1 MDLKNKSELEQY
13 FAENFDT
20 VFFPLL
26 ADIYRKE
33 NDLNRA
39 RKVCEIGLEYHPS
52 NIPGAFILAEIN
64 QAMGNLTQAEKYY
77 KHILNNC
84 PWHYR
89 ALVNL
94 VKIEAK
100 LNRSTETITK
110 LWTRIVRI
118 NPTHTEARL
127 YLKLPPVKEPKP
139 LKITSITSDTKKKEA
154 DKKEDKVV
162 KKAEPKEAETT
173 IKPKVDK
180 EEVKPI
186 AAETEEKKTEKA
198 EEIKEVKPHDNKTV
212 KEKDQKEDKSI
223 EAEIV
228 KAEENK
234 SDKKE
239 EKTEKTE
246 KKEEPPKQVD
256 NDVEDLKKKLGTSE
270 DESAEKDIFKEMGA
284 KTEEIK
290 TPKPPTIKQKKLD
303 EEELQSLDITPRMA
317 TFTMVNVLKKQKLY
331 QQALFVLNM
340 LEEKGADQALIDQ
353 ERTTIQE
360 LLDKSETE

>member
-26 ADIYRKE
+26 ADIYKKE

-52 NIPGAFILAEIN
+52 NIPGAFILAEIF
-64 QAMGNLTQAEKYY
+64 QAQGNLVQAEKYY
-77 KHILNNC
+77 KNILANC

-89 ALVNL
+89 ALINL
-94 VKIEAK
+94 VKIETE
-100 LNRSTETITK
+100 LSRSAEAIDK
-110 LWTRIVRI
+110 LWARIVRI

-127 YLKLPPVKEPKP
+127 YLKLPSVKEPAL
-139 LKITSITSDTKKKEA
+139 LKITSITSESKKSEKKDTNKKEIKATENQEPKTAKTVDKPKA
-154 DKKEDKVV
+154 DKKE
-162 KKAEPKEAETT
+162 E
-173 IKPKVDK
+173 IKP
-180 EEVKPI
+180 EQ
-186 AAETEEKKTEKA
+186 TEEKKPEK
-198 EEIKEVKPHDNKTV
+198 V
-212 KEKDQKEDKSI
+212 DKN
-223 EAEIV
+223 V
-228 KAEENK
+228 KADSAKNE
-234 SDKKE
+234 DA
-239 EKTEKTE
+239 
-246 KKEEPPKQVD
+246 PKQVD
-256 NDVEDLKKKLGTSE
+256 NEVEELKKKISTAKEEL
-270 DESAEKDIFKEMGA
+270 AEKDIFKEMGA

-303 EEELQSLDITPRMA
+303 EEELQSLDITARMA

-331 QQALFVLNM
+331 QQALYVLNM

-353 ERTTIQE
+353 ERQTIQE

>member
-26 ADIYRKE
+26 ADIYKNE

-64 QAMGNLTQAEKYY
+64 QAQGNLTQAEKYY

-94 VKIEAK
+94 VKIETE
-100 LNRSTETITK
+100 LNRSDDTIAK

-127 YLKLPPVKEPKP
+127 FLNLPTVKEPKP
-139 LKITSITSDTKKKEA
+139 LKITSITSD
-154 DKKEDKVV
+154 KKEDKVKEVGKKDV
-162 KKAEPKEAETT
+162 KKAEKTESAKPKSEKTNKVE
-173 IKPKVDK
+173 IKPKK
-180 EEVKPI
+180 E
-186 AAETEEKKTEKA
+186 
-198 EEIKEVKPHDNKTV
+198 
-212 KEKDQKEDKSI
+212 QSQ
-223 EAEIV
+223 
-228 KAEENK
+228 ENK
-234 SDKKE
+234 PEKIKDTKDKKE
-239 EKTEKTE
+239 ITEKVVDKTEKTDKIKEDQKKDIIKSE
-246 KKEEPPKQVD
+246 KKNKEQKEKPVDDQPKKIDQE
-256 NDVEDLKKKLGTSE
+256 VEDLKKKLGGTE
-270 DESAEKDIFKEMGA
+270 EGTAGKDIFKEMGA
-284 KTEEIK
+284 KTETIK
-290 TPKPPTIKQKKLD
+290 SPKPPAIKQKKLN

-353 ERTTIQE
+353 ERQTIQE